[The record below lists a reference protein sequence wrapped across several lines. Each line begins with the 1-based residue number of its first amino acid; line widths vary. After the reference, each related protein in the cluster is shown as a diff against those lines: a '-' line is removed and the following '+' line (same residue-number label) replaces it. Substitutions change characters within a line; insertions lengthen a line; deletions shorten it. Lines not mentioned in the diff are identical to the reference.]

1 MHFCSLSSHFWLC
14 FQTERSLQWVV
25 AAAWT
30 MCVRFNHSL
39 ALGCSVRI
47 LAEKCHF
54 GICNRK
60 RNNFVCLELVP
71 CTCTLEWCPHKHIQ
85 IQMLIVIQ
93 WSYVLICP
101 SLLENIL
108 SCMCFSSLSLPQP
121 LAQWHGCTVGSQLF
135 PLYSRGFMSVA
146 AQHLSDHIQLAWE
159 KSKLRTLSMVS
170 TKSISWSHCCKV
182 ESL

>member
-1 MHFCSLSSHFWLC
+1 MGSMHFCSLSSRFWLC

-30 MCVRFNHSL
+30 KCVRFNHSL

-135 PLYSRGFMSVA
+135 PFVFTGLCVRGCPAF
-146 AQHLSDHIQLAWE
+146 I
-159 KSKLRTLSMVS
+159 R
-170 TKSISWSHCCKV
+170 SHPIGMGKIKTQNS
-182 ESL
+182 EYGFY